1 MAPIN
6 MDETTSETEPMASG
20 AQQAVETAHEAP
32 PAPAFDA
39 TPWPVPTRPALRPLK
54 LSRPWGPR
62 LWTATLAAAL
72 LFTAGG
78 LALLYLDDTSFQK
91 TAAQLN
97 SDNQSLKGQPT
108 LLIFW
113 APWCNVC
120 QRELPLMAQFH
131 AQEKPPQLR
140 LISIGFA
147 DRRRNVEEYVYSH
160 QSTFVFPTAYD
171 IDNDVSQAFKI
182 TVTPTYV
189 LLDSQG
195 RIVLV
200 HRGGGLLQTA
210 HFREF
215 LTTLK

>member
-1 MAPIN
+1 MQHNRLESAWEGALRSPLLRWGTRVIGAGLFVLV
-6 MDETTSETEPMASG
+6 MTVHGPG
-20 AQQAVETAHEAP
+20 AQAT
-32 PAPAFDA
+32 DA
-39 TPWPVPTRPALRPLK
+39 TAPTFDVVT
-54 LSRPWGPR
+54 LSGE
-62 LWTATLAAAL
+62 A
-72 LFTAGG
+72 
-78 LALLYLDDTSFQK
+78 Y
-91 TAAQLN
+91 N
-97 SDNQSLKGQPT
+97 NQSLKGQPT

-120 QRELPLMAQFH
+120 QRELPLMARFH
-131 AQEKPPQLR
+131 DQGKPSQLR

-147 DRRRNVEEYVYSH
+147 DGRRNVEEYVHSH
-160 QSTFVFPTAYD
+160 QSTFVFPTAFD

-200 HRGGGLLQTA
+200 HRGGGLLQAA